1 MTQFRALHFSSL
13 LVPVLEL
20 LSLSRGPDTPTPMKS
35 GGFLVVYSAHPS
47 IYLKGFCEPRREQ
60 TCFLSLSLYCIKTDL
75 PIDQMISIFPN
86 QLSPSPSVFLILW
99 SFLGPPHPP
108 LSLEERLCED
118 ASRISKTSRSTW
130 LVSCLA
136 SLSGWLILETGPVPS
151 GDLTWLLAAL
161 FYESLFSRHLE
172 CPWTLVSCPL
182 YSYRQL

>member
-1 MTQFRALHFSSL
+1 MPYDSVQCPSL
-13 LVPVLEL
+13 LQPLGT
-20 LSLSRGPDTPTPMKS
+20 SSRAAAFVRRTRYPTPMKS

-47 IYLKGFCEPRREQ
+47 IYLIGFYKPRREQ
-60 TCFLSLSLYCIKTDL
+60 TCFLSPYTVWKLIC
-75 PIDQMISIFPN
+75 QISIFPN
-86 QLSPSPSVFLILW
+86 QLSPSPSTFLSLW

-108 LSLEERLCED
+108 ISLEERLCED
-118 ASRISKTSRSTW
+118 ASRISETSRSIW

-172 CPWTLVSCPL
+172 CP
-182 YSYRQL
+182 